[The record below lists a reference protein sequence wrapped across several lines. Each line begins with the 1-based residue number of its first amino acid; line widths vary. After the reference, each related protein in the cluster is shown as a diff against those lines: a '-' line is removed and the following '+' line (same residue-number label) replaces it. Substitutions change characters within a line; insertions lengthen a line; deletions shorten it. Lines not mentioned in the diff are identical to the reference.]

1 MDRIESRKKILNQYK
16 FRNHSLSEDYAD
28 LVERDYNSKYGIYVP
43 DAENNISFLY
53 QFISDVS
60 RHEKKTVVLA
70 LDAISYNYYINVM
83 RQYIPE
89 NTSKFERVLSSVF
102 PSTTSSAWSS
112 VITGEIPGV
121 HVVYGTSYRINPE
134 QTYVWLND
142 VVSNKTE
149 AHTEEGKKL
158 FSDGCTPLFSAINNK
173 IKIYIGRHGHSERNS
188 FFHSMTI
195 GIDERIFPDLSTYIS
210 MKYKPDELVEYIYD
224 NIQKKI
230 SSNEEMFV
238 WAYFDFD
245 DFIHEKGYDDLN
257 YIWEPFFDR
266 LAELVE
272 EADSV
277 ILIADHGQTIQ
288 NQWETSVL
296 SESQNDIFSLKI
308 CGAGRVLY
316 LYGDDKKALYNWAVD
331 YYQNHAAVLTR
342 EEAIDIGLFP
352 EKCYEEE
359 RIGDVIVIGKDSQFH
374 SIGASYVYEHGACT
388 EDEMFVPAV
397 LFEKKKKDVYFFC
410 DLCDVL
416 ITGLE
421 SITGELAKHLKLD
434 EATIEQQLFNHD
446 YNDLWK
452 GKVSEKDFF
461 KRLIKGNGWD
471 MDVDDFCTLI
481 REGFRE
487 IPGVREI
494 YQELGLKYNMILVS
508 VNIPEWVQYM
518 KDKIAYESLFRDGIF
533 YSYELGYT
541 KREKECFTYLMELYD
556 IEPDQVVYIDD
567 SRSCIGI
574 AEELGIKGVHFEN
587 AEQLRKALATYL

>member
-1 MDRIESRKKILNQYK
+1 M
-16 FRNHSLSEDYAD
+16 
-28 LVERDYNSKYGIYVP
+28 
-43 DAENNISFLY
+43 
-53 QFISDVS
+53 
-60 RHEKKTVVLA
+60 
-70 LDAISYNYYINVM
+70 
-83 RQYIPE
+83 
-89 NTSKFERVLSSVF
+89 
-102 PSTTSSAWSS
+102 
-112 VITGEIPGV
+112 
-121 HVVYGTSYRINPE
+121 
-134 QTYVWLND
+134 
-142 VVSNKTE
+142 
-149 AHTEEGKKL
+149 
-158 FSDGCTPLFSAINNK
+158 
-173 IKIYIGRHGHSERNS
+173 
-188 FFHSMTI
+188 
-195 GIDERIFPDLSTYIS
+195 
-210 MKYKPDELVEYIYD
+210 
-224 NIQKKI
+224 
-230 SSNEEMFV
+230 
-238 WAYFDFD
+238 
-245 DFIHEKGYDDLN
+245 YDDLN